1 MCDEKI
7 ERVLEQED
15 YTTTSLLAKDAPSIA
30 FTALS
35 GTMVLIRRYKETLA
49 VMVSP
54 KDAARL
60 KLLKTPEFRDAFT
73 AIEAKLQ

>member
-7 ERVLEQED
+7 EKILERED
-15 YTTTSLLAKDAPSIA
+15 HTTTSLLAKDAPGIA

-35 GTMVLIRRYKETLA
+35 GTMVLIRRYKDTLA
-49 VMVSP
+49 VLVSP

-60 KLLKTPEFRDAFT
+60 KILKTPEFRDAFT